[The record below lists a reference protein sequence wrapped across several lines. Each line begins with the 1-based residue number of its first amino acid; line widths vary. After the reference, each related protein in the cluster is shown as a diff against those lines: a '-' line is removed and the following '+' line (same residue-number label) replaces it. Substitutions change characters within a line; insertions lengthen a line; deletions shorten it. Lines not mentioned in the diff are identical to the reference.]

1 MKDQRHFGNAT
12 VSREAAQTRTLIADL
27 DRIVQIIDGEITSQE
42 EAARVFD
49 HSQIEYPVLARALA
63 ARRDNLRQTIA
74 ALEQRLAAME
84 GSQV

>member
-1 MKDQRHFGNAT
+1 M
-12 VSREAAQTRTLIADL
+12 IADL
-27 DRIVQIIDGEITSQE
+27 DRIVQIIDSEITSQE

>member
-12 VSREAAQTRTLIADL
+12 VSREAAQTMTLIADL
-27 DRIVQIIDGEITSQE
+27 DRIVQIIDSEITSQE